1 MKKKNQMER
10 QKLTKKKKQ
19 QSSEKTTIQ
28 REIKLHIVR
37 LSAISLAVM
46 GLLSGI
52 LNYISTMSTLQK
64 TLVEEAETS
73 AEVVEHTLRAEI
85 NLVEI
90 IGTIAR
96 LSNEEIPAEQ
106 RQTLLEGYRNHYN
119 WQSIMITDEKGVD
132 RLGSGKDISGE
143 AYFKDGMEAKSVI
156 SDPFCDSVTG
166 QMLLAVT
173 VPLWENGVQNT
184 ATVGVVTVTFDASK
198 LSDIV
203 SEINVSKN
211 GNAFVIDAQGRFIGH
226 PDHTLVTSETNY
238 IKDSSHSAGKS
249 LAKIESKMITGE
261 KGFGKYREGIDTKI
275 VAYAPIELNGWSLA
289 VYAPFMDFMSLS
301 VLSVALIIIVLIVSV
316 YVGARIAKWVGS
328 SIGEPISECAE
339 RLKLL
344 AEGDLDAPIPVIH
357 TDDETLILAD
367 STRTI
372 VEGLRDII
380 GDTAYV
386 LREMAQGNFDVK
398 TVIGDEAYVGA
409 FRELILSMRTLNID
423 LSNTLREINEA
434 SSQVDAGASQ
444 MADSAQSL
452 AVGATEQA
460 GAAEELLAT
469 VTDVTNH
476 VEENA
481 RATDE
486 AHEQAKA
493 MALVAKASQDKMQEL
508 TGAMRK
514 IEDTSKQIG
523 NIIENIEDIASQTNL
538 LSLNAA
544 IEAARAGEAGKGFAV
559 VADQIRKL
567 AEQSAESAVD
577 TRKLI
582 EASIAEVAVG
592 GRITKDTADHLDNV
606 MQGLDEI
613 LLVISDVR
621 MASDKQA
628 VAIKN
633 IEQGVAQI
641 TSVVEN
647 NSAAAEESS
656 ATSEELSAQ
665 SESLNSLVNRFQLR
679 K

>member
-1 MKKKNQMER
+1 
-10 QKLTKKKKQ
+10 
-19 QSSEKTTIQ
+19 
-28 REIKLHIVR
+28 
-37 LSAISLAVM
+37 
-46 GLLSGI
+46 
-52 LNYISTMSTLQK
+52 
-64 TLVEEAETS
+64 
-73 AEVVEHTLRAEI
+73 
-85 NLVEI
+85 
-90 IGTIAR
+90 
-96 LSNEEIPAEQ
+96 
-106 RQTLLEGYRNHYN
+106 
-119 WQSIMITDEKGVD
+119 
-132 RLGSGKDISGE
+132 
-143 AYFKDGMEAKSVI
+143 
-156 SDPFCDSVTG
+156 
-166 QMLLAVT
+166 
-173 VPLWENGVQNT
+173 
-184 ATVGVVTVTFDASK
+184 
-198 LSDIV
+198 
-203 SEINVSKN
+203 
-211 GNAFVIDAQGRFIGH
+211 
-226 PDHTLVTSETNY
+226 
-238 IKDSSHSAGKS
+238 
-249 LAKIESKMITGE
+249 
-261 KGFGKYREGIDTKI
+261 
-275 VAYAPIELNGWSLA
+275 
-289 VYAPFMDFMSLS
+289 
-301 VLSVALIIIVLIVSV
+301 
-316 YVGARIAKWVGS
+316 
-328 SIGEPISECAE
+328 
-339 RLKLL
+339 
-344 AEGDLDAPIPVIH
+344 
-357 TDDETLILAD
+357 
-367 STRTI
+367 
-372 VEGLRDII
+372 
-380 GDTAYV
+380 
-386 LREMAQGNFDVK
+386 
-398 TVIGDEAYVGA
+398 
-409 FRELILSMRTLNID
+409 
-423 LSNTLREINEA
+423 
-434 SSQVDAGASQ
+434 
-444 MADSAQSL
+444 
-452 AVGATEQA
+452 
-460 GAAEELLAT
+460 
-469 VTDVTNH
+469 VTNH

-544 IEAARAGEAGKGFAV
+544 IEAAKAGKGFAV